1 MGWIE
6 MECRTPNGEQVLG
19 MDVINDDLYVYTA
32 SQMYKAVMEDEKMRL
47 LPIHQFMQ
55 PGHA

>member
-6 MECRTPNGEQVLG
+6 IECASPNGEPILG
-19 MDVINDDLYVYTA
+19 MHEIDGEYYVTTESQLYKMLA
-32 SQMYKAVMEDEKMRL
+32 DEHGVRL